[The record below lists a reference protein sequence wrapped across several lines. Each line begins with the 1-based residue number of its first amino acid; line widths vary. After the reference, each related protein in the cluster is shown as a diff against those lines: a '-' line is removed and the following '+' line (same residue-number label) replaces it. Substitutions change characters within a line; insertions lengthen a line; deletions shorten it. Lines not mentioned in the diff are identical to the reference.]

1 MINLSIVNGQP
12 RILNLAETLNEF
24 IAFRR
29 EVVRN
34 RTAYELKKARHR
46 AHILEGLKKAIDI
59 IDEIIKLIRGSKST
73 DDAKQG
79 LVNKFKFTEIQAQ
92 AILDMQLRRLAALER
107 QKIIDE
113 YEEVIKLIAELEEI
127 LASDRALKNVIV
139 ARGSAGLR
147 RRAPHADRR

>member
-1 MINLSIVNGQP
+1 GQP
-12 RILNLAETLNEF
+12 RVLNLVDTLSEF

-34 RTAYELKKARHR
+34 RTMYELKKAKLR

-59 IDEIIKLIRGSKST
+59 IDEIIKLIRASRST

-79 LVNKFKFTEIQAQ
+79 LINKFKFSEIQAQ

-107 QKIIDE
+107 QKLIDE

-127 LASDRALKNVIV
+127 LANERVLRNVIV
-139 ARGSAGLR
+139 KELR
-147 RRAPHADRR
+147 AVQKDYADERRT

>member
-1 MINLSIVNGQP
+1 GQ
-12 RILNLAETLNEF
+12 RKVREVAETVNEL
-24 IAFRR
+24 IGFRR

-34 RTAYELKKARHR
+34 RTTYELKKARSR

-59 IDEIIKLIRGSKST
+59 IDEIIKLIRASKST

-79 LVNKFKFTEIQAQ
+79 LINKFKFTEIQAQ

-127 LASDRALKNVIV
+127 LDNERVLRSVIV
-139 ARGSAGLR
+139 KDLR
-147 RRAPHADRR
+147 SHPH